1 MDFFNHDSYSRAL
14 LSYYEDEGFAEVSPT
29 IFLFIHDFFFYFLV
43 KYLVLQSLWT
53 LTLAIKVPSVV

>member
-29 IFLFIHDFFFYFLV
+29 IFLFMIFL
-43 KYLVLQSLWT
+43 LFSS
-53 LTLAIKVPSVV
+53 KVPSSAKSMDSYPCY